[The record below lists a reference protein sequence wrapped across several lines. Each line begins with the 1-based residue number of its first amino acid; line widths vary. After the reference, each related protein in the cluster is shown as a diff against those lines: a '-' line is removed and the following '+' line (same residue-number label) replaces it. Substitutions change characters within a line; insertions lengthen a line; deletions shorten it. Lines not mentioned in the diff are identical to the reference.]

1 MDTLREEDGLHTGRS
16 ANPSESTL
24 NQLKTPVIEQS
35 DPGSPPFTRGIYSGM
50 YLDKLWT
57 MRQYAGFSDTKSTN
71 QRGSVRDPY
80 CINHPRE
87 IDTTN
92 VTAPKSSE
100 EKLLTE

>member
-57 MRQYAGFSDTKSTN
+57 MRQYAGVICLESRHSFSARSRVHTFT
-71 QRGSVRDPY
+71 
-80 CINHPRE
+80 
-87 IDTTN
+87 
-92 VTAPKSSE
+92 
-100 EKLLTE
+100 